1 MFMNCQGP
9 STCIPIFPPKNSST
23 AKLGFAR
30 SVTGAAIVRDHP
42 DNEFH
47 GPYGLRG
54 IERALCLCRV
64 HVASPARPQPG
75 DHEVEDGL
83 LDEPVP
89 PAPGLVSCSAF
100 FLNSSQLMGVSAGG
114 GSTPALLKRSLL

>member
-23 AKLGFAR
+23 AKLGFCKVGYGR
-30 SVTGAAIVRDHP
+30 GYLVRDHP

-54 IERALCLCRV
+54 IERALGLCRV

-89 PAPGLVSCSAF
+89 RRQG
-100 FLNSSQLMGVSAGG
+100 
-114 GSTPALLKRSLL
+114 